1 MEEEEIGVIIEVKYP
16 DGGDLEAGCLE
27 ALEQIEKKHYY
38 EALDLD
44 GIGKIILVGIACER
58 KKCRVMTKV
67 EKRKD
72 NLREGTR
79 VEGRK

>member
-1 MEEEEIGVIIEVKYP
+1 MEEEEIGVIVEVKYP

-44 GIGKIILVGIACER
+44 GIVKIILVGIA
-58 KKCRVMTKV
+58 
-67 EKRKD
+67 
-72 NLREGTR
+72 
-79 VEGRK
+79 